1 MVEDI
6 CMREDEFDNGMDFEI
21 PLLTEQI
28 EGDQLY
34 TQED

>member
-6 CMREDEFDNGMDFEI
+6 CMQEDDFDNGMDFEI

-28 EGDQLY
+28 EGD
-34 TQED
+34 